1 MLNKF
6 RKIFFVIKDH
16 KKKIHFLLLCFF
28 VTSVLDIIGLSLIG
42 PFLSVAFDKSL
53 DFQNLIPKN
62 LIPFDLSLV
71 SIGTFLVIL
80 FVVKILISLKLSKMV
95 ITFAQKLQVD
105 LRLLFLKKIQNNS
118 FNELNK
124 NSMSEYLNIQQSV
137 IPIFSNFLMSL
148 IQFLG
153 ELSIGVIIVIFLF
166 IKDPILFSFILFIIF
181 ITIFSYDIYARKSLL
196 DSGEKSN
203 FFSAR
208 MINFIKES
216 ITGYKEIKIYN
227 KENFIKSKL
236 KGAADRF
243 ANAQI
248 NINFLNVI
256 PRYLIEL
263 ILLFSII
270 IISSLINLFEFQ
282 KDQNFISLF
291 GVYAFG
297 SVRLLPIA
305 RNFSFT
311 LNRLNSSTH
320 SIEVLFTIT
329 FLFCQYILVIS
340 LIILIQ

>member
-153 ELSIGVIIVIFLF
+153 ELSIC
-166 IKDPILFSFILFIIF
+166 DYSIIF
-181 ITIFSYDIYARKSLL
+181 IY
-196 DSGEKSN
+196 
-203 FFSAR
+203 
-208 MINFIKES
+208 
-216 ITGYKEIKIYN
+216 
-227 KENFIKSKL
+227 
-236 KGAADRF
+236 
-243 ANAQI
+243 
-248 NINFLNVI
+248 
-256 PRYLIEL
+256 
-263 ILLFSII
+263 
-270 IISSLINLFEFQ
+270 
-282 KDQNFISLF
+282 
-291 GVYAFG
+291 
-297 SVRLLPIA
+297 
-305 RNFSFT
+305 
-311 LNRLNSSTH
+311 
-320 SIEVLFTIT
+320 
-329 FLFCQYILVIS
+329 
-340 LIILIQ
+340 